1 MSSIVPPLDFIP
13 KLPAKGVNEIMRQL
27 DKQIDTLFK
36 NISVTVKETAKLPND
51 CNCDDPRIRQIKTN
65 LDQIQQQL
73 LKIQESLPKI
83 QSSISQIKNLV
94 SVAKGIKSAITAAQL
109 SNPVTAPVFLAM
121 QLMAIQD
128 ATIVNAI
135 ESLGMLSTVP
145 LTMSSKLATIIPPL
159 MGAISKVS
167 SVCNTDGE
175 SDYEIPDFGSDSN
188 DLNLSN
194 SNNTGDYNDSVPTE
208 FYNEYNV
215 SDSDLQGRS
224 DAIKFLLEQQQNLL
238 TSLQEAP
245 SAVYRQAGLPDN
257 SIGKAGDYYID
268 INTDVVYGPK
278 LSDKWI

>member
-1 MSSIVPPLDFIP
+1 
-13 KLPAKGVNEIMRQL
+13 
-27 DKQIDTLFK
+27 
-36 NISVTVKETAKLPND
+36 
-51 CNCDDPRIRQIKTN
+51 
-65 LDQIQQQL
+65 
-73 LKIQESLPKI
+73 
-83 QSSISQIKNLV
+83 LV

-175 SDYEIPDFGSDSN
+175 SDYEIPDFGSD
-188 DLNLSN
+188 LST
-194 SNNTGDYNDSVPTE
+194 SNNIDYNDSVPTE

>member
-1 MSSIVPPLDFIP
+1 
-13 KLPAKGVNEIMRQL
+13 
-27 DKQIDTLFK
+27 
-36 NISVTVKETAKLPND
+36 
-51 CNCDDPRIRQIKTN
+51 
-65 LDQIQQQL
+65 
-73 LKIQESLPKI
+73 
-83 QSSISQIKNLV
+83 
-94 SVAKGIKSAITAAQL
+94 
-109 SNPVTAPVFLAM
+109 
-121 QLMAIQD
+121 MAIQD

-175 SDYEIPDFGSDSN
+175 SDYEIPDFGSDST

-194 SNNTGDYNDSVPTE
+194 SNNTGDYNDLVATE